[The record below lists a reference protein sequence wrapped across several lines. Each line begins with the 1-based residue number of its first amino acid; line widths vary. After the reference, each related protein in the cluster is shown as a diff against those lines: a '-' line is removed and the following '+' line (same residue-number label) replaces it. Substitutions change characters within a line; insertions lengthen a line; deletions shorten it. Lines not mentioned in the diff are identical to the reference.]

1 MNQTN
6 EEMNDE
12 QSLNDIRPEQDEN
25 ISSDLLESKS
35 ATTPEIP
42 NFGWNAYAER
52 INGRFAM
59 IGLSAVLLIEV
70 LTNKAFLNW
79 AGFIH

>member
-35 ATTPEIP
+35 ATTPE
-42 NFGWNAYAER
+42 
-52 INGRFAM
+52 
-59 IGLSAVLLIEV
+59 
-70 LTNKAFLNW
+70 
-79 AGFIH
+79 